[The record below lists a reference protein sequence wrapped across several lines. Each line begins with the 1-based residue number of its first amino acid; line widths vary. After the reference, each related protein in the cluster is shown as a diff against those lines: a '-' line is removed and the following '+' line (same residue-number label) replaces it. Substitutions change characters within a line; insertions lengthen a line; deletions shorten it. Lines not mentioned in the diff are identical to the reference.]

1 MSEENQE
8 QFEEITSEE
17 VDRVVAQLEN
27 LIESTESEN
36 IRSYLEEAMN
46 EIYYLVYEE
55 EASDEATDEEWDVDL
70 EACDEDDEDV
80 SEAA

>member
-1 MSEENQE
+1 MEVTMSEENNQE
-8 QFEEITSEE
+8 EYEEITSEE
-17 VDRVVAQLEN
+17 VDRIVARLEA
-27 LIESTESEN
+27 LIESTDSEN

-55 EASDEATDEEWDVDL
+55 GDEEWDSEV
-70 EACDEDDEDV
+70 EACGEDDEDL

>member
-1 MSEENQE
+1 MSEENEE

-17 VDRVVAQLEN
+17 VDRVVAQLET
-27 LIESTESEN
+27 LIESTDSEN

-55 EASDEATDEEWDVDL
+55 EEEELDSEV
-70 EACDEDDEDV
+70 EACGEEDEDL